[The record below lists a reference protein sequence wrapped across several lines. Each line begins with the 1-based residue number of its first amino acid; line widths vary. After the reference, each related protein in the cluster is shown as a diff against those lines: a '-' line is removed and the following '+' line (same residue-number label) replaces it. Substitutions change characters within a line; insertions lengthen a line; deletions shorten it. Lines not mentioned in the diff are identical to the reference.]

1 MNKIYG
7 CKNRIAF
14 KKEFINRTSK
24 LKMKSKQ
31 IYKRKNGNSKYRK
44 VETHFE
50 SDNFNTITTTNEEL
64 LLV

>member
-1 MNKIYG
+1 MKKIYG

-24 LKMKSKQ
+24 LKMKTKV
-31 IYKRKNGNSKYRK
+31 ICKNRGGNGKYRK
-44 VETHFE
+44 IKTHFE
-50 SDNFNTITTTNEEL
+50 YDNFNTITTTNEEM